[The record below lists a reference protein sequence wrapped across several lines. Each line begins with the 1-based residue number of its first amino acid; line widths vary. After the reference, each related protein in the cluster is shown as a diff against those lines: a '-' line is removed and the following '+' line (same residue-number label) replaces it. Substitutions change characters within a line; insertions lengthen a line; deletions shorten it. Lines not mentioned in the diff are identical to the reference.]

1 MFSFSFVCTT
11 VARLTLSKL
20 QISNLTMPLLI
31 FNDLAGA
38 SPTSDVLGPP
48 VVAAPQQQ
56 DAFVPP
62 CFTFGSGS
70 PPNTKAK
77 QQATDCY
84 KPSQHDYMTT

>member
-1 MFSFSFVCTT
+1 
-11 VARLTLSKL
+11 
-20 QISNLTMPLLI
+20 MPLLI